1 MDEDQIA
8 SQLKGN
14 TLRVYWLLLKSSK
27 NPVGARDI
35 QRKLRFSSPSLAV
48 CHLDKLV
55 ELGLAEKAAG
65 EYRLTRIVDVGVL
78 KQFTRL
84 GGFFILPRHV
94 LYATMWS
101 TLFGFFIFQFRE
113 LTFYSLFALVFGI
126 LGTVILWFEALKI
139 WRSKPSM
146 FSESLANFWVDL
158 VSSIIGSIFF
168 IGRCVSPFLLQ

>member
-84 GGFFILPRHV
+84 GGF
-94 LYATMWS
+94 
-101 TLFGFFIFQFRE
+101 LFC
-113 LTFYSLFALVFGI
+113 
-126 LGTVILWFEALKI
+126 
-139 WRSKPSM
+139 PDM
-146 FSESLANFWVDL
+146 FSMLPCGQRFSGFLFSSLEN
-158 VSSIIGSIFF
+158 
-168 IGRCVSPFLLQ
+168 

>member
-1 MDEDQIA
+1 MEASSMDEDQIA

-14 TLRVYWLLLKSSK
+14 ALRVYWLLLQSSK
-27 NPVGARDI
+27 NPVGPRNI

-48 CHLDKLV
+48 YHLDKLV
-55 ELGLAEKAAG
+55 ELGLAEKVAG
-65 EYRLTRIVDVGVL
+65 EYHLARVVDVGIL

-84 GGFFILPRHV
+84 GGLILPRHV

-101 TLFGFFIFQFRE
+101 TLFLFFVTQFNE

-139 WRSKPSM
+139 WRSKP
-146 FSESLANFWVDL
+146 
-158 VSSIIGSIFF
+158 
-168 IGRCVSPFLLQ
+168 